1 MNKLNIYDDVYKP
14 EQQAFPATENDVIDF
29 RLLVKSLWK
38 DKWLIAVTTL
48 LLSVAA
54 VIFALYQPNIYR
66 SDALLAPAEAEQGSG
81 GLAALAGQFGGLA
94 SMAGINLGNTGSSD
108 KSKLAIEVLTSRFFI
123 QNFIEKHDILADVMA
138 AKSWDYNS
146 KELNYDLDD
155 YDVTSNTWTRDVSEP
170 FTAKPSLQEAYKEF
184 VAKMIVSTSK
194 DTGMTSLSIEHVS
207 PIVAQKWVTWLI
219 ADINADMKNRDVSE
233 AERSISFLKKQIE
246 QTNVADIRSILYKL
260 VEEQAKTIMFAEVRN
275 EYVFKTIDPA
285 QVTQE
290 KAKPKRGL
298 IVLLGVF
305 SGIFLG
311 LFISI
316 IRYFFKK

>member
-1 MNKLNIYDDVYKP
+1 
-14 EQQAFPATENDVIDF
+14 
-29 RLLVKSLWK
+29 
-38 DKWLIAVTTL
+38 
-48 LLSVAA
+48 
-54 VIFALYQPNIYR
+54 
-66 SDALLAPAEAEQGSG
+66 
-81 GLAALAGQFGGLA
+81 
-94 SMAGINLGNTGSSD
+94 
-108 KSKLAIEVLTSRFFI
+108 
-123 QNFIEKHDILADVMA
+123 
-138 AKSWDYNS
+138 
-146 KELNYDLDD
+146 LNYDLDD

-207 PIVAQKWVTWLI
+207 PIEAQKWVTWLI
-219 ADINADMKNRDVSE
+219 AVINADMKNRDVNE
-233 AERSISFLKKQIE
+233 AERSIAFLKKQIE